1 VRLAAG
7 VAMSKGPEAA
17 LYARL
22 KENLPNA
29 YITRLESRVGLGIP
43 DCLIALGP
51 LPGAFVMVELKVVK
65 RGKKVNLSPHQIAF
79 HHKHSTLKCPTFIL
93 VQYHPAGTTASRSA
107 EVLLYSGA
115 QVESL
120 AMVGVDTPPID
131 RWNLAA
137 MEWNMLRFRILEA
150 I

>member
-1 VRLAAG
+1 
-7 VAMSKGPEAA
+7 MSQAPEAA

-22 KENLPNA
+22 KENLPKA

-65 RGKKVNLSPHQIAF
+65 RGKKIALSPHQIAF
-79 HHKHSTLKCPTFIL
+79 HLKHSTLKCPTFVL
-93 VQYHPAGTTASRSA
+93 VQYHPPGTTSSRNA
-107 EVLLYSGA
+107 EILLYLGA

-120 AMVGVDTPPID
+120 AMIGVETPPLD

>member
-1 VRLAAG
+1 VRLAG

-43 DCLIALGP
+43 DCLVALGP

-93 VQYHPAGTTASRSA
+93 VQYHPMGTTASRSA
-107 EVLLYSGA
+107 EILLYSGA

-120 AMVGVDTPPID
+120 AMIGVDTRPID